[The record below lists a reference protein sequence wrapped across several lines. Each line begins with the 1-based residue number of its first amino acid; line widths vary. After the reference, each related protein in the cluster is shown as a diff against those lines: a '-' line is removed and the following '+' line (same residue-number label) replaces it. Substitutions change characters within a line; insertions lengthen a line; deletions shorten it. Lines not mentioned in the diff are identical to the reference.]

1 MAYTTGDTIL
11 DDEYNNFVNASS
23 SPFGINFIQG
33 TGTGNVGLGQTEL
46 ATVGAGDTV
55 TAAQWNSLFT
65 AMDNVAN
72 HTNDSLSSTAARTA
86 GDPIA
91 VVSALAADLLSL
103 ENEVKGGSTSATA
116 VSEGS
121 EDASIVA
128 SAVFDTSHIVEQR
141 FDFQGGD
148 EARFF
153 FNAGG
158 TIRVKITN
166 GATNSTGKDTS
177 VGNCISAL
185 GNFDLRATT
194 NTRSGS
200 GETLGGDQNL
210 GYFDLTTS
218 YQTLMTVTESGGTY
232 DGNILIKIE
241 AKANGEHADARGNK
255 GDQVTLKVSIL
266 LNDSTRT
273 DYTSNNTSGVNVE
286 AEAAGPT
293 DVAFHTVDPTTA
305 QGLSTVYTNIST
317 TAVSNAIVN
326 ND

>member
-1 MAYTTGDTIL
+1 MAYVAGDTIL
-11 DDEYNNFVNASS
+11 DDEYNKFVNNGST
-23 SPFGINFIQG
+23 PFGINFIGG
-33 TGTGNVGLGQTEL
+33 TGTGNVGLGQTEI
-46 ATVGAGDTV
+46 ATVTAGDTV

-65 AMDNVAN
+65 FMDNVAN

-86 GDPIA
+86 GDPVA

-128 SAVFDTSHIVEQR
+128 SAVYDTSHIVEQR
-141 FDFQGGD
+141 FNFAGGD

-166 GATNSTGKDTS
+166 AKTNDTDKDAVIDALITS
-177 VGNCISAL
+177 L

-200 GETLGGDQNL
+200 GNTLGGTQTL

-218 YQTLMTVTESGGTY
+218 YQTLMTITEDAGTY
-232 DGNILIKIE
+232 SGNILIKIE
-241 AKANGEHADARGNK
+241 GKANGEHGDARGNK
-255 GDQVTLKVSIL
+255 GDQVTLKVSVL

-273 DYTSNNTSGVNVE
+273 DYTSGNLNSVNVE
-286 AEAAGPT
+286 EEAGGPT
-293 DVAFHTVDPTTA
+293 DIAFHTVDPTTA
-305 QGLSTVYTNIST
+305 QGLSTVYTNITT